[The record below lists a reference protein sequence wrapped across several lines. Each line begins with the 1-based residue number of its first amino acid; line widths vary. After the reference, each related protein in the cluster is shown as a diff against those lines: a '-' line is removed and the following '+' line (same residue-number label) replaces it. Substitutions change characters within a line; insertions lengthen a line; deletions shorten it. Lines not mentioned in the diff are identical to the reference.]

1 MNQILSTTQKKQRYT
16 ISVDYMPDNA
26 VVQCV
31 TIRNQGMSSRRLGAL
46 VAAIDAEY
54 QPMKFVIITEVKD
67 DTEKAA
73 SE

>member
-26 VVQCV
+26 AVQCV

-54 QPMKFVIITEVKD
+54 QPLKFVIVNEAENPAEKVK
-67 DTEKAA
+67 